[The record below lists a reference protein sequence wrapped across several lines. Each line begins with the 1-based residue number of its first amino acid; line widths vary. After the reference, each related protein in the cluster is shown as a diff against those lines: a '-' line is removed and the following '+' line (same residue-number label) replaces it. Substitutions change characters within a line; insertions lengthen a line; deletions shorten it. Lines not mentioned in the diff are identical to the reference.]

1 MKPRKVHLC
10 LHSSSRGCCKS
21 LKYTETES
29 NMSHEQY
36 FTLSFQSVPWSV
48 PPFSSHTSRL
58 PVYLTHCT
66 PVCCSSIWIIRFI
79 TSNFLFLLDEIG
91 PPMAACYLALEN
103 ENHQSVKPHKNVD
116 QYTVCGSFGPDL
128 CVSFLQIL
136 FTNTPPSIPGHP
148 ISLFA
153 PESIKLVS
161 RGDRCDLSPCVCPIQ
176 MPVQWTRTS
185 KDSEWSWHLQDCSS
199 PRGFFHT
206 LHVFFFALKG

>member
-1 MKPRKVHLC
+1 MKLAHLW
-10 LHSSSRGCCKS
+10 L
-21 LKYTETES
+21 LAI
-29 NMSHEQY
+29 
-36 FTLSFQSVPWSV
+36 W
-48 PPFSSHTSRL
+48 RL
-58 PVYLTHCT
+58 
-66 PVCCSSIWIIRFI
+66 
-79 TSNFLFLLDEIG
+79 
-91 PPMAACYLALEN
+91 
-103 ENHQSVKPHKNVD
+103 KPHKNVD

-153 PESIKLVS
+153 PKSIKLVS

-206 LHVFFFALKG
+206 LHVFFFCLERITLCLNCRVWTRLLDQSKILQPTTSVWRSGICRLAMTGPESESFVTRRWLDVPMKELKQTGEVKTCEMTGGGEQRVG